1 MAAVE
6 FHDRTAIV
14 SLKHQLAD
22 VLERAHALAWAI
34 VRLEGRAEGAEAE
47 RAAREV
53 LFQAFAPHSYE
64 ADSNVVSFSRPDV
77 RDVRDVRGVEP
88 IRMTDSGASAQEMLL
103 AILRE
108 NEASVRE
115 LQTAL
120 EDYGL
125 SITPGNLSV
134 ILSRMN
140 QAGLI
145 QRTGRGLYRYAR

>member
-1 MAAVE
+1 MMASTEFGDRSAIVRLKLQLNEAVE
-6 FHDRTAIV
+6 
-14 SLKHQLAD
+14 
-22 VLERAHALAWAI
+22 RAYALAWAI
-34 VRLEGRAEGAEAE
+34 ARLEGKPEGAEAE
-47 RAAREV
+47 RVARDALLEV
-53 LFQAFAPHSYE
+53 LAPRGHDL
-64 ADSNVVSFSRPDV
+64 ASNVVSLH
-77 RDVRDVRGVEP
+77 RGDERGLEP
-88 IRMTDSGASAQEMLL
+88 GRLSDNSGASPQEMLL
-103 AILRE
+103 AILKE

-145 QRTGRGLYRYAR
+145 QRTGRGMYRYAR